1 MVDKYDILLPESS
14 NPLYFV
20 SLANVLSNCQNRKWW
35 AAQLICA
42 VFFFYFPILYVLI
55 DSTIWSVDYIF
66 LLWLL
71 VFFIIFQEGTLD
83 FFHPLFY
90 PTWRYH
96 QSLLPSCSSI
106 YLPPTPLSFP
116 LQQNR
121 QTRSL
126 KREKKRRE
134 NCSYKMA
141 SFVHPIFNCQWTHAP
156 HENTQRETLSLSL
169 SHENQRLFSSV

>member
-1 MVDKYDILLPESS
+1 MMSCTTYL
-14 NPLYFV
+14 
-20 SLANVLSNCQNRKWW
+20 C
-35 AAQLICA
+35 C
-42 VFFFYFPILYVLI
+42 FFFYFPILYVLI

-83 FFHPLFY
+83 FFNPLFY

-126 KREKKRRE
+126 KRKKKMRE